1 MATIRK
7 LCGTSSLR
15 GSTIVPIMPIDLAAT
30 RSLTVELSETEWLA
44 LRTLERDPVAYLKQQ
59 ITRRLTGDE
68 SAVGQ
73 VQTAYFETDDY

>member
-1 MATIRK
+1 
-7 LCGTSSLR
+7 
-15 GSTIVPIMPIDLAAT
+15 MPIDLAAT

>member
-1 MATIRK
+1 MAPILK

>member
-7 LCGTSSLR
+7 LCGRSNQPP
-15 GSTIVPIMPIDLAAT
+15 STIVPIMPIDLVAT

-44 LRTLERDPVAYLKQQ
+44 LRTIERDPVAYLKQQ
-59 ITRRLTGDE
+59 ITRRLAGDE

-73 VQTAYFETDDY
+73 VQAAYSETDEY